1 MRKHKSWYSV
11 PWIAV
16 TPLLPAKGT
25 SFFQS
30 WMEQAITSGTSAV
43 LIAEGKL
50 TVIPTP
56 RIFRVS
62 ETEKPNE
69 P

>member
-11 PWIAV
+11 LWITV

-30 WMEQAITSGTSAV
+30 WIEQAITSGITAV

-56 RIFRVS
+56 YIFKVS

>member
-1 MRKHKSWYSV
+1 MRKHKSWYNV
-11 PWIAV
+11 PWITV
-16 TPLLPAKGT
+16 TTLLPAKGT
-25 SFFQS
+25 SFLQS
-30 WMEQAITSGTSAV
+30 LMGQAITSGTSAV

-50 TVIPTP
+50 TAIPTP
-56 RIFRVS
+56 RIFKVS